1 MSVKFKDYYETLGL
15 KKGATADEIR
25 KAYRAMA
32 RKYHPDVN
40 KEPDA
45 EDKFKTLSEAYEV
58 LKDPEKRKMYDQ
70 YGSNYRN
77 GQEFHAPPGMGDF
90 HFNFSGAGPGAGASG
105 FSDFFEMLF
114 GNAGRAGG
122 GARRTSAGPG
132 GAGFGGFGSGFEAGP
147 GAFSNDVEAEISVPV
162 EKIIAGGTMSVRID
176 VDGSGGRNYDIRI
189 PAGIAEGKRIRLS
202 GQGQNGGDLFLKVRY
217 QSGGPFTLEGADVI
231 VEVKVAPWE
240 AALGGKVPVPT
251 PSGKINLTIPA
262 GTSSGRKLRL
272 KGQGVESAGQKGDLL
287 VRVNVC
293 TPPTLSE
300 GEKAL
305 WQQLQ
310 ESTGW
315 NPRD

>member
-25 KAYRAMA
+25 KAYRSLA

-70 YGSNYRN
+70 FGSGYRN
-77 GQEFHAPPGMGDF
+77 GQEFHAPPGAGDF
-90 HFNFSGAGPGAGASG
+90 HFNFSGAPGGGASG
-105 FSDFFEMLF
+105 FSDFFEALF
-114 GNAGRAGG
+114 GNAARGG
-122 GARRTSAGPG
+122 GRRASAGPG
-132 GAGFGGFGSGFEAGP
+132 GFGPGFGGFNQGFEAGP
-147 GAFSNDVEAEISVPV
+147 GAFSSDVEAEISVPV
-162 EKIIAGGTMSVRID
+162 EKVISGGTMSVRID

-217 QSGGPFTLEGADVI
+217 ESGGPFTIEGSDVV

-240 AALGGKVPVPT
+240 AALGEKVPVPT

-262 GTSSGRKLRL
+262 GSSSGRKMRL
-272 KGQGVESAGQKGDLL
+272 KGQGIDQGGQKGDLF
-287 VRVNVC
+287 VRIMIV
-293 TPPTLSE
+293 TPETVSDKE
-300 GEKAL
+300 RAL
-305 WQQLQ
+305 WEKLKA
-310 ESTGW
+310 ESKW
-315 NPRD
+315 SPRG